1 MRSGGEILGIAP
13 LYVQGED
20 ARLMGSEDVC
30 DYLDCAVAPGKGP
43 ECFHALLGFLRE
55 EGVVSLNLGP
65 VRSDSTVL
73 TDLVPVAKQLGCEV
87 FCMQEEVTVERDLPA
102 TWNEFLRSLSGKER
116 HEIRRKLRRL
126 RAAGALTFRVIEG
139 QDEVGEATEIF
150 LALFSRNRAE
160 KAAFMTERMASFFR
174 ALAQAMAG
182 EGMLRLTVLE
192 LDSVPAAAVM
202 CFDYRS
208 TVYLYNNGY
217 DEQFSF
223 LSVGLLSKVFTL
235 RDGIQRSRGKYEFLK
250 GAELYKFQLG
260 GRPVPLYRCR
270 VRLRG

>member
-1 MRSGGEILGIAP
+1 
-13 LYVQGED
+13 
-20 ARLMGSEDVC
+20 MGSKDVC

-43 ECFHALLGFLRE
+43 EFFHGLLGFLRE